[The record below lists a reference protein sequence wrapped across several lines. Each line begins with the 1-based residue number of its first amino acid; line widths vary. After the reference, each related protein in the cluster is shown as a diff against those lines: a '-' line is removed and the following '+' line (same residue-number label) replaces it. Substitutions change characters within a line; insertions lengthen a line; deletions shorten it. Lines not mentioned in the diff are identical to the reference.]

1 MSRVNKH
8 KSILFALL
16 FACTFCADLS
26 AASNWF
32 RLSTLNETRESI
44 AKKQH
49 MKKIKAEKIKA
60 EKQKIEAEKRKIETE
75 KQEIEVEKR
84 KIEKIK
90 AEKRKES
97 FDGFKKGVAAV
108 GHNILWYLPNRI
120 CDLVDCFTGEI
131 GVGEIGIDLKLTR
144 YAEFGTGI
152 GTAYMTGWSINR
164 QNGLYMQRSY
174 YANFLQLSASDTVRK
189 TICGDYIPTYG
200 SNSGTVDIENMLK
213 QNAEDPFA
221 IGIKAG
227 CYINFRFELHPVEIA
242 DFIAGIFFIDFK
254 GDDQ

>member
-1 MSRVNKH
+1 MSHVNKH

-49 MKKIKAEKIKA
+49 MKKIKAEK
-60 EKQKIEAEKRKIETE
+60 Q
-75 KQEIEVEKR
+75 
-84 KIEKIK
+84 KIEKIE

-174 YANFLQLSASDTVRK
+174 YANFLQLNASDTVRK
-189 TICGDYIPTYG
+189 TVCGDYIPIY
-200 SNSGTVDIENMLK
+200 SSHSGTVDIENMLK

-254 GDDQ
+254 KDDQ